1 MKCPQCGAELSDS
14 ATFCSQ
20 CGTPIRPASF
30 SYLPTGAPPWPGTVP
45 QDYLYGAT
53 ATMDAA
59 QKVEA
64 AAKGAPAS
72 KPRRSAGS
80 VLLVIGLVIL
90 TVVIGV
96 GGTLGILAANG
107 QFPPPSQ
114 STRPVLPPTP
124 VPTASSGTPTASA
137 GTPAVTPATSPQSN
151 ILPTPI
157 SFQSTT
163 IAQVGVTLKYPTGW
177 IQDAP
182 QLSTSGNSSV
192 SFHPQAQL
200 PVAFTVA
207 RLSAQNSATVSSA
220 DQVNQVNLQS
230 LSTDANFH
238 NYQEIPPA
246 NASPTIGGSQW
257 VERDATFANGN
268 NDVFHVA
275 IASVKHNNLYYSI
288 TYFAP
293 STAYNEAVQKYYAQM
308 LSSFHFTT

>member
-45 QDYLYGAT
+45 QDYLYGAA
-53 ATMDAA
+53 ATMEAA
-59 QKVEA
+59 KKVEA
-64 AAKGAPAS
+64 AATGAPAS
-72 KPRRSAGS
+72 KPRRSVGS
-80 VLLVIGLVIL
+80 VLLIIGLLIL
-90 TVVIGV
+90 SVVIGV

-107 QFPPPSQ
+107 QFPVPSQ
-114 STRPVLPPTP
+114 HGRQVQLPTP
-124 VPTASSGTPTASA
+124 VPTASTGTPGA
-137 GTPAVTPATSPQSN
+137 TPATTPQSN
-151 ILPTPI
+151 TLPTPN
-157 SFQSTT
+157 SFQLTT
-163 IAQVGVTLKYPTGW
+163 IAQVGVSLKYPTGW
-177 IQDAP
+177 IQDPP

-192 SFHPQAQL
+192 SFHPQTQL

-207 RLSAQNSATVSSA
+207 RLSAQNSASVSSA

-246 NASPTIGGSQW
+246 NASPTIGGIQW

-268 NDVFHVA
+268 NDIFHVV

-308 LSSFHFTT
+308 LSSFHFTA